1 VVAFGFTLWAE
12 HRIIL
17 GEFTYQTDARLHE
30 YWMRRFQDG
39 ALFQDDLTNGLL
51 ETGYI
56 PHGFR
61 ALYWLLSN
69 AIDPVQAAE
78 LMPLVLVPLSAWL
91 LFRIVRFHTDWWPAA
106 WLGAIL
112 FLLPLDILRFSG
124 GHQRAFFHP
133 IVLLTVYLLLRRRV
147 ALAALV
153 PPLGVLF
160 YPSGALVAL
169 VILVVSCLNR
179 QRRRWLD
186 AQRAVWAAASAALVA
201 VAALVPAWIA
211 GYSPEIISRAEAEQY
226 PDFGPGSKV
235 HYFGGTTLEYLSEN
249 LSGFNLQWSGGVLVC
264 AALVLL
270 AVRPGNARLLRTEVW
285 AMAGASLLLWALA
298 QAVLFHLYLP
308 QRYTYALVPFCA
320 ILIAVA
326 WRPTWESLAR
336 HRPSPLLWA
345 VLGALAGLLLAA
357 LALIVFPL
365 GLRLSP
371 GEARSTFED
380 HIWWFVGALV
390 IGLLLALAAGRRVAW
405 VAGAATAAAV
415 LAGTVGAAG
424 SDYNDGIVCRN
435 LPLLRYFETL
445 PKDTVIAGSPVRLD
459 CVPIVSKRAVVVNN
473 KLFQVWEKDYW
484 RLSRERMFASID
496 ATFGGD
502 VEDVLALRD
511 RYGADYLLAENR
523 LRLAGWGGDE
533 PFTTEV
539 RKLLDT
545 VDTPAVEL
553 LPQECETFSSTR
565 FRVFDLSCVEERVGS
580 R

>member
-1 VVAFGFTLWAE
+1 
-12 HRIIL
+12 
-17 GEFTYQTDARLHE
+17 
-30 YWMRRFQDG
+30 MRRFQDG
-39 ALFQDDLTNGLL
+39 ALFQDDLTNALL

-91 LFRIVRFHTDWWPAA
+91 LFRIVRIHTDWWPAA

-147 ALAALV
+147 AGAALV

-169 VILVVSCLNR
+169 GILAISCLNR
-179 QRRRWLD
+179 ERRRWLD
-186 AQRAVWAAASAALVA
+186 VDRALWTAASTALVA
-201 VAALVPAWIA
+201 AAALVPAWIA
-211 GYSPEIISRAEAEQY
+211 GYSPEIITRAEAEQY
-226 PDFGPGSKV
+226 PDFG
-235 HYFGGTTLEYLSEN
+235 
-249 LSGFNLQWSGGVLVC
+249 QWSGGMLVC

-270 AVRPGNARLLRTEVW
+270 AVRPRNARLLRTEVW

-308 QRYTYALVPFCA
+308 QRYTYTLVPFCA

-326 WRPTWESLAR
+326 WRPSWESLAR

-345 VLGALAGLLLAA
+345 VLGALAGLVLAF
-357 LALIVFPL
+357 LALTVFPL

-371 GEARSTFED
+371 GEAGSLFED
-380 HIWWFVGALV
+380 RVWWFVGALV

-424 SDYNDGIVCRN
+424 SDYDDGFECRS

-445 PKDTVIAGSPVRLD
+445 PKDAIIAGSPIRLD
-459 CVPIVSKRAVVVNN
+459 CVPIVSERAVVVNN
-473 KLFQVWEKDYW
+473 KLFQVWEKNYW

-502 VEDVLALRD
+502 VEDVLALRE
-511 RYGADYLLAENR
+511 RYDADYLLAENR

-539 RKLLDT
+539 RRLLDT